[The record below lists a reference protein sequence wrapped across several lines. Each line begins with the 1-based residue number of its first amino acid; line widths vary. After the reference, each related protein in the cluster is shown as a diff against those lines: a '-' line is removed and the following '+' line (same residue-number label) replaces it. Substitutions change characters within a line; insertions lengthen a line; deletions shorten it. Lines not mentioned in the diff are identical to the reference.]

1 VKISLFT
8 NGLLANG
15 ISVKPSAV
23 RQVTTTLLEAQEGPM
38 DSFEDESTA
47 ALPLRFAQPR
57 PRAVLPKLA
66 LHFVKVADLP
76 EDPQCV
82 HFTGLEVGPAF

>member
-1 VKISLFT
+1 
-8 NGLLANG
+8 
-15 ISVKPSAV
+15 
-23 RQVTTTLLEAQEGPM
+23 M

-82 HFTGLEVGPAF
+82 HFTGLEGGPAF